1 MTMPAWQHAIVRAL
15 DENTFRTNQTHTR
28 RYMISNDGFP
38 SIHWLEMEEG
48 CDVGLFAAQM
58 RQLYEV
64 IVVHECSAR
73 VLDWV
78 WVAFDTLCVSH
89 GHATHSIIVPLIIVD
104 LTGVTDT
111 VMYSE
116 SFYSSLL
123 ALTCRYD
130 HHAGGGA
137 ALKAQVLVVCDRAP
151 IVGHVSMRNMKV
163 YKTSGGTLIANN
175 GYDTV
180 NRLFDNEI
188 GIMEIERFTAVL

>member
-1 MTMPAWQHAIVRAL
+1 
-15 DENTFRTNQTHTR
+15 
-28 RYMISNDGFP
+28 MISNDGFP
-38 SIHWLEMEEG
+38 SIHWLEMTES
-48 CDVGLFAAQM
+48 CDVGSFAAQM

-73 VLDWV
+73 VVDWI
-78 WVAFDTLCVSH
+78 WVAFDTLCVEYE
-89 GHATHSIIVPLIIVD
+89 HAAAQTIIVPLIIVD
-104 LTGVTDT
+104 LTGVTNT

-130 HHAGGGA
+130 HQSSGA
-137 ALKAQVLVVCDRAP
+137 SLKAQVLVVCDRAP

-163 YKTSGGTLIANN
+163 YKTSGGTLLANN
-175 GYDTV
+175 GYDVV